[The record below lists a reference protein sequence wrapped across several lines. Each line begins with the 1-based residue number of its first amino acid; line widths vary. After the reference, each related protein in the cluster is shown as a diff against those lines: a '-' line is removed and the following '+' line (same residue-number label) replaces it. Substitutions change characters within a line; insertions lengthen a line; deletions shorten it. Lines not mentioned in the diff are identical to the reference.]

1 MAFDWLVRG
10 GTVLDG
16 TGGPGGLADVGL
28 TGDRV
33 VPVAPTPPG
42 EAARV
47 MDAAGCMVAPG
58 FIEMMTGRAA
68 ARLELA
74 TCQAPQRYAA
84 GIRWVWVN
92 GGVVLEAGPFQV
104 RPTGRVLAPAR

>member
-1 MAFDWLVRG
+1 
-10 GTVLDG
+10 
-16 TGGPGGLADVGL
+16 
-28 TGDRV
+28 
-33 VPVAPTPPG
+33 
-42 EAARV
+42 
-47 MDAAGCMVAPG
+47 MDAAGCMLAPG

-92 GGVVLEAGPFQV
+92 GGVVLGAGPFQV
-104 RPTGRVLAPAR
+104 RPTGPPAKNPLKTRIRLPCSEGSRYLQFP